1 MNRKKLGIG
10 IGVLIAIILIFT
22 FSSIKNH
29 IRAEQT
35 ASVRISTFN
44 SKQVQNIDYRQVDQL
59 VEDKVA
65 AMVVFIN
72 PNNKVGENFI
82 NFFQTSNEIKSL
94 KQKVYLYQIFY
105 TDKNLQEKYQLSD
118 DQVSI
123 IFFENGEISQH
134 KNYQQIPTDL
144 TAFVNQLN
152 TLSINK

>member
-1 MNRKKLGIG
+1 LNRKKLGIG